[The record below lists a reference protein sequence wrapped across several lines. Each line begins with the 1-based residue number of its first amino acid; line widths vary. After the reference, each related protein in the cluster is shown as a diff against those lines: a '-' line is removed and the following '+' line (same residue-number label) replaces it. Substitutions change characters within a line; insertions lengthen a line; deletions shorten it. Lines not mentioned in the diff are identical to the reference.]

1 MKKERAH
8 CENVASV
15 CKAFALTALI
25 AESSRRLYG
34 KAPMPMRPRYDPKR
48 AIISGAVIEVD
59 PHGSEHLQYGHRRL
73 DVQDA
78 FLYAPAAA
86 LGMRD
91 AFLDRNTQVLMQWNE
106 PVSVRGLVEER
117 ALHSHS
123 AAGK

>member
-8 CENVASV
+8 CENVASA
-15 CKAFALTALI
+15 CQAFALATLI
-25 AESSRRLYG
+25 AESSRRLCG

-48 AIISGAVIEVD
+48 AIVRGAVIEVH
-59 PHGSEHLQYGHRRL
+59 PQGSERLQYGHRRL

-106 PVSVRGLVEER
+106 PVSVRGLVEQR
-117 ALHSHS
+117 ALHSHG